1 MAQPKPKT
9 TRKPAKKQVRKPV
22 KQVKKLVK
30 ASARKPA
37 KQVRKPSKPVL
48 KAKGNNKSQT
58 RSKATAKKSAKTGVK
73 TAKSTRKT
81 QKRSARAPLFKSISK
96 LFTGTKT
103 TSKTAKTKNAPKRK
117 VRAKAGA
124 KKSSNTNAYSPRLLF
139 TSVVIAGV
147 AGMFYGHQIWVKGY
161 ANILGS
167 NINHAS
173 GAPGMASTPG
183 PKQTSPL
190 FSTYPAWAQNFA
202 NDPSGKLDSKYWNIF
217 KGVPQSDNHEAQYYT
232 DNPANLHIKDGAL
245 SLMATHQ
252 AGPNGYKYLSA
263 RVDTEHKVS
272 FLYGRIDVTAKVPNG
287 VGTWPAVWFL
297 PSNNKYADLGSRNDS
312 FRYLN
317 GGEMDMIEEVGFN
330 PNVEYGIVHTKSD
343 LTNHPDGVGTFNQV
357 EVLNNNVQ
365 YNKYSMLWTPNS
377 ITFEVNDVTF
387 FTYDRP
393 PGADYNTWAFD
404 QPFYMIINLA
414 MGGKWGGEDTAH
426 FPGNGIDDSA
436 LPTSLD
442 IKSIYY
448 YPYIQAPH

>member
-9 TRKPAKKQVRKPV
+9 TRKTAKKQVRKPAKQVRSV
-22 KQVKKLVK
+22 KQIKKPVK
-30 ASARKPA
+30 ASSRAMANKT
-37 KQVRKPSKPVL
+37 KQVRKPAKSAL
-48 KAKGNNKSQT
+48 KAKRSNKSST
-58 RSKATAKKSAKTGVK
+58 RSKAGVKATSKSAKRQV
-73 TAKSTRKT
+73 RK
-81 QKRSARAPLFKSISK
+81 P
-96 LFTGTKT
+96 
-103 TSKTAKTKNAPKRK
+103 
-117 VRAKAGA
+117 AKASA
-124 KKSSNTNAYSPRLLF
+124 KKKSSKQRAYSPRLLVV
-139 TSVVIAGV
+139 SVVLAGIT
-147 AGMFYGHQIWVKGY
+147 GMFYGHQIWVKGY

-167 NINHAS
+167 NLDQAS
-173 GAPGMASTPG
+173 RTAGKVTTPG
-183 PKQTSPL
+183 PRQTSPL
-190 FSTYPAWAQNFA
+190 FSTYPAWSQNFA
-202 NDPSGKLDSKYWNIF
+202 DDSSGKLDSKYWNIF

-232 DNPANLHIKDGAL
+232 DNPTNLHIKDGAL

-252 AGPNGYKYLSA
+252 AGPDGYKYLSA
-263 RVDTEHKVS
+263 RVDTQHKVS

-297 PSNNKYADLGSRNDS
+297 PSNNKYADLGSRGDS

-317 GGEMDMIEEVGFN
+317 GGELDLIEEVGFN
-330 PNVEYGIVHTKSD
+330 PNIEYGIVHTKSD
-343 LTNHPDGVGTFNQV
+343 VRDHTDGVGTFNQV
-357 EVLNNNVQ
+357 EVLGNDVH

-377 ITFEVNDVTF
+377 ITFEVNDTPF

-404 QPFYMIINLA
+404 QPFYMIMNLA

-436 LPTSLD
+436 LPASLD